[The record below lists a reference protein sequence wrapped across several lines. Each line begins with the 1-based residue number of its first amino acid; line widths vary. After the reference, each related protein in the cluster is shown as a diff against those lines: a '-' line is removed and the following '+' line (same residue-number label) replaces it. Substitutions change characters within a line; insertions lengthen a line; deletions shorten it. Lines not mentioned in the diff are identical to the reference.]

1 MSKSPTQL
9 RMPCSTLM
17 VIGDN
22 IAITIIRSFLS
33 PGLDRLILNR
43 HRAQF
48 LSYEHENIAEA
59 VLLGDGEFLR

>member
-1 MSKSPTQL
+1 
-9 RMPCSTLM
+9 M

-22 IAITIIRSFLS
+22 IAITTIRSFLS